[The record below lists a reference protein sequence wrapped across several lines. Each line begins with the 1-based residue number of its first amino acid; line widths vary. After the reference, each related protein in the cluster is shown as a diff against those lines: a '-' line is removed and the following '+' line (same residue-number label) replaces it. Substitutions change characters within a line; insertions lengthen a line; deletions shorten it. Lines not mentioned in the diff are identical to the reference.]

1 MNPRVLLAVPLLL
14 VGVVV
19 ARAADEWGF
28 DPRFRPLPPADVLV
42 KGDVVLRRRDVD
54 AFVDLVEASFDLAV
68 GAAAET
74 RLRVAIEEG
83 FDRADAQA
91 RKAFLERVTPLPA
104 LRRLVRDGEV
114 LEAEKGLM
122 AFRRALDAM
131 LQREPPDAVAVAL
144 KDLLRRRHETAWA
157 GDPPI
162 HAAAADAWLELA
174 AFLTGIARNEPF
186 APSKG
191 KEEVARRD
199 LAALLEAKGA
209 AERKRVL
216 QAHRPWIRLQTA
228 WDAGGELKR
237 LELRAATVAF
247 VASILPE
254 DRRVEIGD
262 VYNLEE
268 YARASAVLRD
278 VVPAVDLWST
288 LASRPSEVLDLVER
302 WLPALPDGE
311 DVLLLYRE

>member
-14 VGVVV
+14 VGVFV

-54 AFVDLVEASFDLAV
+54 AFVDLVEASFDLSL
-68 GAAAET
+68 GAATET

-131 LQREPPDAVAVAL
+131 LQSGQGPEP
-144 KDLLRRRHETAWA
+144 
-157 GDPPI
+157 
-162 HAAAADAWLELA
+162 AADAEKATDAPAETEQLGEPEPGA
-174 AFLTGIARNEPF
+174 PRPATG
-186 APSKG
+186 
-191 KEEVARRD
+191 D
-199 LAALLEAKGA
+199 
-209 AERKRVL
+209 
-216 QAHRPWIRLQTA
+216 
-228 WDAGGELKR
+228 
-237 LELRAATVAF
+237 
-247 VASILPE
+247 
-254 DRRVEIGD
+254 
-262 VYNLEE
+262 
-268 YARASAVLRD
+268 
-278 VVPAVDLWST
+278 
-288 LASRPSEVLDLVER
+288 
-302 WLPALPDGE
+302 
-311 DVLLLYRE
+311 